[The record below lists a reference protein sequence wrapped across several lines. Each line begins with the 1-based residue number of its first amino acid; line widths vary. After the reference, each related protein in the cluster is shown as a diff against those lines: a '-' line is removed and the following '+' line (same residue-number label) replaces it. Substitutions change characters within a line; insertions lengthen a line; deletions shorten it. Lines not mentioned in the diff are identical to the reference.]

1 MITVNTHEA
10 KTNFSS
16 LMRSV
21 EKDMETV
28 LVCRNGHPIAKI
40 NPLDKPGK
48 KGLPAINPKLAL
60 KINYDP
66 TEPLDREDLPE
77 VLK

>member
-16 LMRSV
+16 LMHSV

-40 NPLDKPGK
+40 NPLDKPVK
-48 KGLPAINPKLAL
+48 KGLPNPTPALAL
-60 KINYDP
+60 NINYDP
-66 TEPLDREDLPE
+66 TEPLDKEDLPE